1 MRVYSEISHH
11 FGVALQKARQEAGLS
26 QEALSERAGLD
37 RSYISLLE
45 QGKRQP
51 SIRVLF
57 QISDAMGVSPENFI
71 ETLNTAC
78 PRQKNSPE
86 GL

>member
-1 MRVYSEISHH
+1 MRVYSEIPHH

-26 QEALSERAGLD
+26 QEALAELAGLD

-57 QISDAMGVSPENFI
+57 QLSDAMGISATSFI
-71 ETLNTAC
+71 DTLCTAC
-78 PRQKNSPE
+78 PFSTSS
-86 GL
+86 LS

>member
-1 MRVYSEISHH
+1 MRVYSEIPHH

-26 QEALSERAGLD
+26 QEALAELAGLD

-57 QISDAMGVSPENFI
+57 QISDAMGVAPASFI
-71 ETLNTAC
+71 QILDTAC
-78 PRQKNSPE
+78 PSSSNYES
-86 GL
+86 

>member
-1 MRVYSEISHH
+1 MRAYSEIPHH

-26 QEALSERAGLD
+26 QEALAELAGLD

-57 QISDAMGVSPENFI
+57 QISVE
-71 ETLNTAC
+71 
-78 PRQKNSPE
+78 
-86 GL
+86 